1 MSADRFELLETKMLY
16 QEDTIQKLDDALI
29 DQQKQILNLQLQLK
43 DMHVQLKAME
53 NLSPENSTP
62 QDELPPHY

>member
-53 NLSPENSTP
+53 NQSPENSTP